1 MSSSAQELPSRIN
14 AIAKSLTELSK
25 EVSQDEVA
33 RKKLLATLR
42 QAESLVESPIEVIWR
57 MIMEVCASAH
67 VGYAMLIK
75 YAAPSKRISSIGYG
89 NGSPRAYCI

>member
-1 MSSSAQELPSRIN
+1 MSSSTQELPSRVN
-14 AIAKSLTELSK
+14 AIAKSLTDLSK
-25 EVSQDEVA
+25 EVLQDTVA
-33 RKKLLATLR
+33 HKKLLATLR

-75 YAAPSKRISSIGYG
+75 YTAPSKCFSSI
-89 NGSPRAYCI
+89 R